1 MLVVA
6 QVTFQHENDEGQ
18 QWGRQLLI
26 LVVDRPNPI
35 FCTSFSKHIW
45 PYWKQLYK
53 IYYVMLA
60 WKNNLGH
67 QHFFKSWIIKKIV
80 MAFWSDGGLAKHIPF
95 LNINWCYQLKQK
107 CACLLYRIPFLDFVI
122 LLMMY
127 SWSVVDTGFMN
138 LNCFQFHPFL
148 DMEILRMVYTYF
160 SGWALFS
167 SPKGSLIASFTFVP
181 EPLITTPK
189 LDF

>member
-1 MLVVA
+1 MPCGHYGAMVFMVKGSWA
-6 QVTFQHENDEGQ
+6 KVNQPDFRISHSSAIVC
-18 QWGRQLLI
+18 LI
-26 LVVDRPNPI
+26 KR
-35 FCTSFSKHIW
+35 
-45 PYWKQLYK
+45 
-53 IYYVMLA
+53 
-60 WKNNLGH
+60 
-67 QHFFKSWIIKKIV
+67 WIIKNRYGFLK
-80 MAFWSDGGLAKHIPF
+80 WWGLGQTHSLF
-95 LNINWCYQLKQK
+95 EYQLMLSIETKV
-107 CACLLYRIPFLDFVI
+107 CLLYRIPFLDFVI

-148 DMEILRMVYTYF
+148 DMEILRKEYTYF

>member
-67 QHFFKSWIIKKIV
+67 QHFFKRWIIKNRYGFLK
-80 MAFWSDGGLAKHIPF
+80 WWGLGQTHSLF
-95 LNINWCYQLKQK
+95 EYQLMLSIETKV
-107 CACLLYRIPFLDFVI
+107 CLPPLQDSLPWLCHSSDDVFLICSRHRI
-122 LLMMY
+122 Y
-127 SWSVVDTGFMN
+127 ES
-138 LNCFQFHPFL
+138 Q
-148 DMEILRMVYTYF
+148 
-160 SGWALFS
+160 LFS
-167 SPKGSLIASFTFVP
+167 ISSIFGHG
-181 EPLITTPK
+181 
-189 LDF
+189 DFKEGIHLFFWMGVVF

>member
-53 IYYVMLA
+53 IYYVMLT
-60 WKNNLGH
+60 WKNKPGH
-67 QHFFKSWIIKKIV
+67 QHFFKRWIIKNRYGFLK
-80 MAFWSDGGLAKHIPF
+80 WWGLGQTHSLF
-95 LNINWCYQLKQK
+95 EYQLMLSIETKV
-107 CACLLYRIPFLDFVI
+107 CLLYRIPFLEFVI

-148 DMEILRMVYTYF
+148 DMEILRKEYTYF

>member
-60 WKNNLGH
+60 WKNNPGH
-67 QHFFKSWIIKKIV
+67 QHFFKRCIIKNRYGFLK
-80 MAFWSDGGLAKHIPF
+80 WWGLGQTHSLF
-95 LNINWCYQLKQK
+95 EYQLMLSIETKV
-107 CACLLYRIPFLDFVI
+107 CLLYRIPFLEFVI

-127 SWSVVDTGFMN
+127 SWSVVADTEFMN

-148 DMEILRMVYTYF
+148 DMEILRKEYTYF